1 METLRSWAVRFL
13 SLFRKRRLE
22 ARLDEE
28 LRFHLEMQARE
39 NEARG
44 MSPEAAR
51 RAARLAFSPGGS
63 LEPLKEE
70 VRVRRGVPAL
80 ETLGRDLRYA
90 LRMMRKSPGFT
101 VVVLLSLAFGV
112 GANCAI
118 FSVADALLWK
128 PLPVPGANRL
138 VVLGKHDGT
147 GDDPPPWFSY
157 TAYRHLA
164 EARSVTTGMIAFT
177 SQFTVQV
184 RPAAGA
190 GVQALPAAETATA
203 ELVSGNF
210 FALLGGGMAA
220 GRAFSAAEDTEPG
233 AHPLAVLSYGFWQ
246 RTFGRDPR
254 VVGRVLLVN
263 GAPLAVVGVASRGF
277 SGVFADAAPDVFLP
291 LTVRDLV
298 KYRGDSYTD
307 GPRDYDAPVWQQV
320 NMHWLQLVAVRRPGV
335 SVEQAGAMLDV
346 LYEREKQVQAAT
358 ETEARERAR
367 LEATRIRLAPAE
379 RGLAPS
385 RETLGAPLFILM
397 AVAGLVLLIAC
408 ANVANLLLA
417 RAGRRQK
424 EMAVRLGIGAG
435 RGRLLRQLLTES
447 LLLAGLGGALGLL
460 FAYWGSRFLLGLLAS
475 GATDNQDLVLD
486 VAIDGRKLAFAAA
499 VALLTAVI
507 FGLAP
512 ALQSTRL
519 DLAASLKEGGSALG
533 SGERGRRGGA
543 GLRRLPLGRLLV
555 AVQIGLSLVLLIG
568 AGLFVRSLR
577 NLMGV
582 DAGFERD
589 RLLLVSISPHL
600 LGYDK
605 TRLGDLYRRLVERLE
620 AVPAVRSAS
629 LSVYSLLGDSAT
641 RGSILLPGYT
651 PRSGE
656 ELWTYESMVTPG
668 YFQTVGMPLLAGRGF
683 SVRDRQRAP
692 RVAVVNETFV
702 HRYLRHLAAGGAG
715 GADRT
720 NRAPRGPV
728 PGGTPALSGA
738 QPPRGA
744 LVPGGAAAV
753 ADAVGRRFGFTNS
766 TQSHDLEIVGVV
778 RDAKYF
784 QLGLDGRPMV
794 YLPVDQQPGELH
806 DVEVR
811 VAAGATPAVGG
822 ALRRVIAEVAPDL
835 PVLRVATM
843 SEQIDQSLA
852 PQRAVARLAGFF
864 GLLALLLAAVG
875 LYGVMSYSVARRTNE
890 VGLRMALGAPRA
902 QVIGLV
908 MRDTAR
914 LVAAGVAAGL
924 VAAVATTRLAA
935 SQLFGLSALDP
946 ATVTAATLAMVAVAL
961 AAGFLP
967 ARRAADTDP
976 MVALR
981 HE

>member
-1 METLRSWAVRFL
+1 MRTLRSWCVRFL
-13 SLFRKRRLE
+13 SLFRRRRLE
-22 ARLDEE
+22 ARLEEE
-28 LRFHLEMQARE
+28 LGFHLEMQARE

-63 LEPLKEE
+63 LEPVKEE
-70 VRVRRGVPAL
+70 VRARRGVPAL

-101 VVVLLSLAFGV
+101 AVVLLSLAFGV

-164 EARSVTTGMIAFT
+164 AARSVTTGMIAFT

-190 GVQALPAAETATA
+190 AAVSAPPPPQRSGAGDPTAFAAAAGGQALPAAENVTA

-210 FALLGGGMAA
+210 FALLGRGMAA
-220 GRAFSAAEDTEPG
+220 GRAFSAAEDGEPG

-246 RTFGRDPR
+246 RACGRDPR

-277 SGVFADAAPDVFLP
+277 PGVLADAAPDLFLP

-335 SVEQAGAMLDV
+335 SVERASAVLDV
-346 LYEREKQVQAAT
+346 LYEREKQAQVAT
-358 ETEARERAR
+358 GTDAGGRASV
-367 LEATRIRLAPAE
+367 LATHIRLAPAE
-379 RGLAPS
+379 RGLAES

-475 GATDNQDLVLD
+475 GATGNQDLVLD

-519 DLAASLKEGGSALG
+519 DLAGSLKEGAGALG
-533 SGERGRRGGA
+533 SGERGRRGRGA
-543 GLRRLPLGRLLV
+543 GLRRLPLGRVLV

-568 AGLFVRSLR
+568 AGLFVRSLQ

-582 DAGFERD
+582 DAGFERG
-589 RLLLVSISPHL
+589 RLVLVSISPHV
-600 LGYDK
+600 LGLDK
-605 TRLGDLYRRLVERLE
+605 ARLGDLYRRLVERLE
-620 AVPAVRSAS
+620 AVPGVRSAS
-629 LSVYSLLGDSAT
+629 VSLYSLLGSSAT
-641 RGSILLPGYT
+641 RSSISLPGYT
-651 PRSGE
+651 PRPGE
-656 ELWTYESMVTPG
+656 ELWSYESMVTPG
-668 YFQTVGMPLLAGRGF
+668 YFQTVGMSMLAGRGL
-683 SVRDRQRAP
+683 SVRDRQGAP
-692 RVAVVNETFV
+692 RVVMVNETFV
-702 HRYLRHLAAGGAG
+702 RRYLRHPAAGGAG
-715 GADRT
+715 GADR
-720 NRAPRGPV
+720 
-728 PGGTPALSGA
+728 
-738 QPPRGA
+738 
-744 LVPGGAAAV
+744 AAA
-753 ADAVGRRFGFTNS
+753 ALAAVGRRFGFRDA
-766 TQSHDLEIVGVV
+766 SHARDLEIVGVV

-784 QLGLDGRPMV
+784 KLGLDGRPMV
-794 YLPVDQQPGELH
+794 FLPVDQQPAELH

-811 VAAGATPAVGG
+811 VAAGASPAVPAVVG

-890 VGLRMALGAPRA
+890 VGLRMALGAPRS
-902 QVIGLV
+902 QVVGLV

-935 SQLFGLSALDP
+935 SQLFGLSAFDP